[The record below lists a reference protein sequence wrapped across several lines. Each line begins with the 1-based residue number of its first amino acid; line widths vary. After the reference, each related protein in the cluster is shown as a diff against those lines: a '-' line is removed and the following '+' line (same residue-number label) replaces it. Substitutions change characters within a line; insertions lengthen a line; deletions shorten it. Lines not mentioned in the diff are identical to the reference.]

1 MSDSAIE
8 PITRKSERRAV
19 SLTELFSEIF
29 DEFDFKDAW
38 YESFGKPER
47 KSVWFIGAEVG
58 SGKTTFVSMVA
69 KYMSQFGIVDYDSIE
84 EGKSKSIRKA
94 FARAGLKPGDRR
106 VRLLDKLD
114 MIALEK
120 RLDKHKS
127 ASIVII
133 DTIQHS
139 DLTKSTYL
147 RLKAKYEGKK
157 TFIFISHLDG
167 KKPEGSVAKFIY
179 QDAGVKINIEGFVA
193 FVKSRYVDGISKPFT
208 IYEKGAE
215 AYWGIEYIEG
225 FKNSLKR
232 K

>member
-1 MSDSAIE
+1 MSNSTTKS
-8 PITRKSERRAV
+8 ITPKKKRRAV
-19 SLTELFSEIF
+19 SLTELFSEKF
-29 DEFDFKDAW
+29 DEFDFKDSW
-38 YESFGKPER
+38 QDSFGKPER
-47 KSVWFIGAEVG
+47 KAVWFVGAEVG
-58 SGKTTFVSMVA
+58 SGKTTFVSMLA
-69 KYMSQFGIVDYDSIE
+69 RYMSQFGLVDYDSIE
-84 EGKSKSIRKA
+84 EGKSKSLSKA
-94 FARAGLKPGDRR
+94 FTRAGLRPGDRR
-106 VRLLDKLD
+106 VRVLDKLYMD
-114 MIALEK
+114 ELEK

-139 DLTKSTYL
+139 DLDKATYL

-179 QDAGVKINIEGFVA
+179 QDAGIKINIEGFMA
-193 FVKSRYVDGISKPFT
+193 FVKSRYVDGVPRPFT

-215 AYWGIEYIEG
+215 AYWGIDYIEG